1 MVTVDDKV
9 VTVDGSQYQ
18 LTVAGDTACHFGRRQ
33 TDRKTLYVVTDGGLA
48 DPVNG
53 TVVEGGKAIALDTIM
68 RRQNVNLL
76 N

>member
-1 MVTVDDKV
+1 VVTADDKV
-9 VTVDGSQYQ
+9 VTVDGFQYQ